1 MLVYCS
7 SLSLSPS
14 LSSLSAYGQTGSG
27 KTFSIT
33 GGPERYEDRG
43 IIPRAITMLFEEFAK
58 RREATGATYNCYIS
72 YLELYNE
79 NGYDLL
85 DSRRGGDAASSAVPK
100 VTMLED
106 EDGNLHF
113 HPATSEEEAL
123 NVTGSKKSVASLA
136 RKVVGHLESSNR
148 TVFVFLNNIE
158 GQNLR
163 TDDCQ
168 ELIAR
173 IASLKSVHLVAT
185 VDNASV
191 APLLWDQKTADRLN
205 LHYHHVPT
213 YCSYEDEL
221 MYQNDIAFEEN
232 DGRRLQAASVV
243 LSSLTQTA
251 RAVFR
256 ELGESQIAEGGGD
269 HARSDGDGGEGSASG
284 TGMAFAELFASC
296 REQLILSN
304 EITLRSHLEE
314 FLDHDLVCLSEIP
327 DTRTALYK
335 IPLRVADIERLMD
348 LCL

>member
-1 MLVYCS
+1 MSKPLAKRQKRAAVAEADEVVPVKHFNEKQDLLLRHGARFPSWACS
-7 SLSLSPS
+7 LHEGFSLLLYGFGSKRPV
-14 LSSLSAYGQTGSG
+14 LSAFMKYLMEADEEAAVVEVLGYSPHFTAKELLVQLSQASG
-27 KTFSIT
+27 
-33 GGPERYEDRG
+33 
-43 IIPRAITMLFEEFAK
+43 L
-58 RREATGATYNCYIS
+58 
-72 YLELYNE
+72 
-79 NGYDLL
+79 
-85 DSRRGGDAASSAVPK
+85 
-100 VTMLED
+100 
-106 EDGNLHF
+106 
-113 HPATSEEEAL
+113 TSEEEAL